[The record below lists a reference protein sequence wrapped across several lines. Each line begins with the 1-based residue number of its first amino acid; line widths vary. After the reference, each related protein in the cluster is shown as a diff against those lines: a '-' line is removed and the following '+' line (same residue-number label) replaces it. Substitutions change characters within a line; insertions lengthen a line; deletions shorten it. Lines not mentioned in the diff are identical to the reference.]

1 MTNANAGMIKH
12 IETLKSAL
20 EGKRIYVWDTARKA
34 VWVFSTLALRGI
46 DVAGFVTNFE
56 EFVGESIMGRP
67 IISLEEFSQIENAVA
82 IVDDDV
88 RSGAFSVIASAGEA
102 LYRKEA
108 LELNPA
114 LQNASLYVFG
124 IDDNTWRI
132 AKRLAR
138 EGVEI
143 RGFITDGQSN
153 GETILGLPVTGLSE
167 GNLTSDDAILVP
179 ADVDRYLDAELAS
192 IIESGFGGTVFIH
205 EVTCRWEIWSHSLVP
220 GIDRALKQRKRML
233 LCCADD
239 YSRQLLHRMFSLYG
253 VEVAREVFCGEGD
266 DSENDIWS
274 LADEDPEQCA
284 LVLGAFAEPQML
296 ELMDAACDLGYKQ
309 GELGFFALQKAVYN
323 KLLMEGILAYESD
336 DKLGASIDYSRI
348 GGRPG
353 WMVFGD
359 EHGAELRII
368 VLGGSTSTI
377 LYHPESWVVKLSK
390 LLRANGVKAVIFD
403 GANEGEGAMRELD
416 RLIRDIHALRPDF
429 VISLS
434 GVNDQ
439 RSLTEK
445 FERNRDESPF
455 ECWRRAESYLKV
467 ISEYEGAQFIG
478 ILQPMNACM
487 KAESL
492 EENMLFMS
500 ENHKWGKTFLGGM
513 RDDDFYVN
521 LLGLFHHQDGMFID
535 RAHYTDKAA
544 QILAE
549 HVYQELEGRM

>member
-220 GIDRALKQRKRML
+220 GIDRRLSNGRGC
-233 LCCADD
+233 CCAARTITVDNCSIGCSPCMGLKSPVRFSAAKETIPKTTSGRSPTRIPSSAPWFSGHLP
-239 YSRQLLHRMFSLYG
+239 SRRCLSL
-253 VEVAREVFCGEGD
+253 
-266 DSENDIWS
+266 
-274 LADEDPEQCA
+274 
-284 LVLGAFAEPQML
+284 
-296 ELMDAACDLGYKQ
+296 
-309 GELGFFALQKAVYN
+309 
-323 KLLMEGILAYESD
+323 
-336 DKLGASIDYSRI
+336 
-348 GGRPG
+348 
-353 WMVFGD
+353 WM
-359 EHGAELRII
+359 
-368 VLGGSTSTI
+368 
-377 LYHPESWVVKLSK
+377 
-390 LLRANGVKAVIFD
+390 
-403 GANEGEGAMRELD
+403 
-416 RLIRDIHALRPDF
+416 
-429 VISLS
+429 
-434 GVNDQ
+434 
-439 RSLTEK
+439 
-445 FERNRDESPF
+445 
-455 ECWRRAESYLKV
+455 RRA
-467 ISEYEGAQFIG
+467 I
-478 ILQPMNACM
+478 
-487 KAESL
+487 
-492 EENMLFMS
+492 
-500 ENHKWGKTFLGGM
+500 
-513 RDDDFYVN
+513 
-521 LLGLFHHQDGMFID
+521 
-535 RAHYTDKAA
+535 
-544 QILAE
+544 
-549 HVYQELEGRM
+549 